1 MTTRNPVA
9 RIDVGILGATGMVG
23 QEFIAQLE
31 GHPWFNLVW
40 IAASER
46 SQGRPLADAAPWRLP
61 APRPASAAGM
71 VVDAVV
77 PDRAPQVVFSG
88 LDASVAGDVEAAFA
102 AAGHVVVSNARNY
115 RMDADVPLLV
125 PEINPDHLE
134 LLAAQRAARRWP
146 GLIVTNP
153 NCSTIVLTL
162 ALAPLRRFGLR
173 RVNVTTLQA
182 VSGAGYPGVPS
193 LDIVGNVIP
202 FIGGEEEKMETET
215 QKILG
220 TLAGGR
226 VKPHP
231 VTVSAHTTRVGVTN
245 GHTAMVS
252 VGFET
257 APAAADLVDAFR
269 SFTGRPQAE
278 ALPGAPER
286 PIDYL
291 DEANRPQPRLDVD
304 RGNGMTVT
312 TGRLRPCPVLDWKFV
327 ALGHNT
333 IRGAAGAAILN
344 AELMLIDGLLD

>member
-1 MTTRNPVA
+1 MTTRSPAA

-23 QEFIAQLE
+23 QEFIAQLD

-46 SQGRPLADAAPWRLP
+46 SQGRPLADAAAWRLP
-61 APRPASAAGM
+61 APRPAAAAGM

-77 PDRAPQVVFSG
+77 PDRAPRVVFSG

-226 VKPHP
+226 VEPHP

-257 APAAADLVDAFR
+257 APAAAELVDAFR

>member
-1 MTTRNPVA
+1 MTTRSPAA

-31 GHPWFNLVW
+31 AHPWFNLVW
-40 IAASER
+40 VAASER
-46 SQGRPLADAAPWRLP
+46 SQGRRFADAAAWRLP
-61 APRPASAAGM
+61 APRPAAAAGM

-77 PDRAPQVVFSG
+77 PDRAPRVVFSG
-88 LDASVAGDVEAAFA
+88 LDASVAGGVEAAFA

-134 LLAAQRAARRWP
+134 LLAAQRAARGWP

-226 VKPHP
+226 VEPHP

-257 APAAADLVDAFR
+257 APAAAELVDAFR

-286 PIDYL
+286 PIEYL

-304 RGNGMTVT
+304 RGGGMTVT

>member
-1 MTTRNPVA
+1 MKTRSPAA

-31 GHPWFNLVW
+31 AHPWFNLVW
-40 IAASER
+40 VAASER
-46 SQGRPLADAAPWRLP
+46 SQGRRFADAAAWRLP
-61 APRPASAAGM
+61 APRPEAAAGM

-77 PDRAPQVVFSG
+77 PDRAPRVVFSG

-134 LLAAQRAARRWP
+134 LLAAQRAGRRWP

-226 VKPHP
+226 VEPHP

-257 APAAADLVDAFR
+257 APAAAELVDAFR

-286 PIDYL
+286 PIEYL

-304 RGNGMTVT
+304 RGSGMTVT